1 MKKLH
6 MSYLPLRY
14 RLMIGFIPGLLFL
27 LLLAAIALATLFR
40 IQTHVNAMTQA
51 LAVDVGSAAQYEVEA
66 QAHAEQF
73 AITSF
78 IEEEIVRTGWQLMA
92 VIAFAVGGGAAFVF
106 FFARSLA
113 QPLSQLEQGAK
124 QVASGQDPPP
134 LPLHRKDEIGSL
146 AASFDAMWRQ
156 LHQTHA
162 ELTQLLAQR
171 QQELSILTA
180 VTRTVNESTDLSSTL
195 QTALKQI
202 IEAHHGRAG
211 VICLVKNGQFQRAS
225 IVAPGLESTTAA
237 ECHCALHEGN
247 RCQWLQQH
255 VPGASMQSTFIKTH
269 DRLVG
274 VLHGVTHAGESCKS
288 CSPFIDAVG
297 QQLGVAIENARLYT
311 EEQQQ
316 RRLAETLRDIA
327 ADLSRSLNLE
337 DVLTTIL
344 QDIGRVLTV
353 DAGVIFLVEGDTL
366 CVKAVRGR
374 PELQIEQW
382 LEHRFPLEDA
392 QNLREVL
399 VNLTPRTFCQP
410 NRRTLFEQGI
420 ERLEEVEWCLVT
432 PLISKGRAIGLLA
445 LEQIGH
451 CYEAQEELMIAA
463 AFADHAALAIENAR
477 LYQMLEQWKQDLEV
491 QVRLRTR
498 DLEQAHSVLAR
509 QSEQLRALL
518 NNTVDIQEKERDRI
532 ARDIHDGVV
541 QWILCAMYELKALAV
556 SQQRSEDA
564 LRQRLS
570 SIQSTLQHAKDE
582 LYQVIHDLHPPLL
595 RSDGLLT
602 ALKALTAEVQQSTP
616 LTCRLRIDG
625 KPYRL
630 PPKQELAIY
639 RIVQEAIRNI
649 LTHAHASRIDIDAKF
664 RATHIVFQIIDD
676 GDGFVP
682 SAVPFD
688 RLGIASMYERA
699 QSIGARLHIDSRPG
713 AGTRVCLELTAP
725 DSDGETLPGE
735 LCYVDSRS
743 VGG

>member
-1 MKKLH
+1 M
-6 MSYLPLRY
+6 
-14 RLMIGFIPGLLFL
+14 

-51 LAVDVGSAAQYEVEA
+51 LAVDVGSAAQYEVEV

-211 VICLVKNGQFQRAS
+211 LICLVKNGQFQRAS

-247 RCQWLQQH
+247 GCQWLQQH

-274 VLHGVTHAGESCKS
+274 VLHGVTQAGESCKS
-288 CSPFIDAVG
+288 CPPFIDAVG

-382 LEHRFPLEDA
+382 LEHRFPLTEA
-392 QNLREVL
+392 QHLQEVL
-399 VNLTPRTFCQP
+399 ANLAPRTFCRP
-410 NRRTLFEQGI
+410 SRRALFEEGI

-532 ARDIHDGVV
+532 AHDIHDGVV

-564 LRQRLS
+564 LRQRLA

-616 LTCRLRIDG
+616 LNCRLRIDG

-649 LTHAHASRIDIDAKF
+649 LTHAHARQIDVDAKF
-664 RATHIVFQIIDD
+664 RTTHTVFQIIDD

-682 SAVPFD
+682 SAVPPD

-713 AGTRVCLELTAP
+713 AGARVCLELTTP
-725 DSDGETLPGE
+725 DSNGEALPGE

-743 VGG
+743 ISG

>member
-1 MKKLH
+1 M
-6 MSYLPLRY
+6 
-14 RLMIGFIPGLLFL
+14 

-211 VICLVKNGQFQRAS
+211 LICLVKNGQFQRAS
-225 IVAPGLESTTAA
+225 IVAPGLESITAT

-247 RCQWLQQH
+247 GCQWLQQH

-288 CSPFIDAVG
+288 CPPFIDAVG

-353 DAGVIFLVEGDTL
+353 DAGVIFLVEDDML

-382 LEHRFPLEDA
+382 LEHRFPLTEA
-392 QNLREVL
+392 QNLQEVL
-399 VNLTPRTFCQP
+399 TNLAPRTFCRP
-410 NRRTLFEQGI
+410 SRRALFEEGI

-532 ARDIHDGVV
+532 AHDIHDGVV

-616 LTCRLRIDG
+616 LNCRLRIDG

-649 LTHAHASRIDIDAKF
+649 LTHAHARQIDVDAKF
-664 RATHIVFQIIDD
+664 RTTHTVFQIIDD

-682 SAVPFD
+682 SAVPPD

-713 AGTRVCLELTAP
+713 AGARVCLELTTP
-725 DSDGETLPGE
+725 DSNGEALPGE

-743 VGG
+743 ISG

>member
-211 VICLVKNGQFQRAS
+211 LICLVKNGQFQRAS
-225 IVAPGLESTTAA
+225 IVAPGLESITAT

-247 RCQWLQQH
+247 GCQWLQQH

-288 CSPFIDAVG
+288 CPPFIDAVG

-353 DAGVIFLVEGDTL
+353 DAGVIFLVEDDML

-382 LEHRFPLEDA
+382 LEHRFPLTEA
-392 QNLREVL
+392 QNLQEVL
-399 VNLTPRTFCQP
+399 TNLAPRTFCRP
-410 NRRTLFEQGI
+410 SRRALFEEGI

-532 ARDIHDGVV
+532 AHDIHDGVV

-616 LTCRLRIDG
+616 LNCRLRIDG

-649 LTHAHASRIDIDAKF
+649 LTHAHARQIDVDAKF
-664 RATHIVFQIIDD
+664 RTTHTVFQIIDD

-682 SAVPFD
+682 SAVPPD

-713 AGTRVCLELTAP
+713 AGARVCLELTTP
-725 DSDGETLPGE
+725 DSNGEALPGE

-743 VGG
+743 ISG

>member
-1 MKKLH
+1 
-6 MSYLPLRY
+6 
-14 RLMIGFIPGLLFL
+14 MIGFIPGLLFL

-180 VTRTVNESTDLSSTL
+180 VTRTVNESTDLRSTL

-211 VICLVKNGQFQRAS
+211 LICLVKNGQFQRAS
-225 IVAPGLESTTAA
+225 IVAPGLESITAT

-247 RCQWLQQH
+247 GCQWLQQH

-288 CSPFIDAVG
+288 CPPFIDAVG

-353 DAGVIFLVEGDTL
+353 DAGVIFLVEDDML

-382 LEHRFPLEDA
+382 LEHRFPLTEA
-392 QNLREVL
+392 QNLQEVL
-399 VNLTPRTFCQP
+399 TNLAPRTFCRP
-410 NRRTLFEQGI
+410 SRRALFEEGI

-532 ARDIHDGVV
+532 AHDIHDGVV

-616 LTCRLRIDG
+616 LNCRLRIDG

-649 LTHAHASRIDIDAKF
+649 LTHAHARQIDVDAKF
-664 RATHIVFQIIDD
+664 RTTHTVFQIIDD

-682 SAVPFD
+682 SAVPPD

-713 AGTRVCLELTAP
+713 AGARVCLELTTP
-725 DSDGETLPGE
+725 DSNGEALPGE

-743 VGG
+743 ISG

>member
-247 RCQWLQQH
+247 GCQWLQQH

-288 CSPFIDAVG
+288 CPPFIDAVG

-382 LEHRFPLEDA
+382 LEHRFPLTEA
-392 QNLREVL
+392 QHLQEVL
-399 VNLTPRTFCQP
+399 ANLAPRTFCRLS
-410 NRRTLFEQGI
+410 RRALFEEGI

-564 LRQRLS
+564 LRQRLA

-616 LTCRLRIDG
+616 LNCRLRIDG

-649 LTHAHASRIDIDAKF
+649 LTHAHARQIDVDAKF
-664 RATHIVFQIIDD
+664 RTTRTVFQIIDD

-682 SAVPFD
+682 SAVPPD

-713 AGTRVCLELTAP
+713 AGARVCLELTTP

-735 LCYVDSRS
+735 LCYVDSRP